1 VEDFRMAGIGSGVEL
16 EWSIVFHALV
26 ASGVTPTAARKRNP
40 KIQPYGGPIASQAKS
55 AVEQIQAAYGAKARK
70 VLSTVKHSD
79 ELAMNLPQGVPE
91 PKTDVAFMDGAKPI
105 KCSVKMRGPIQLSS
119 AEGRSTATM
128 IERVVDS
135 LSLNGTAKGE
145 IKGIVKDI
153 RDTPTR
159 LLSESN
165 LSRIKKERP
174 ELLDE
179 FLSGKSIRR
188 DKNYSIWLKE
198 NKPALLGALLNFLEK
213 NEGFKTALI
222 GEAMSGELVFGKRSL
237 ASATHILTA
246 DKFAAITDSYIKSV
260 SRGVK
265 IDARAKSRGGI
276 TSVAFRFDV
285 KT

>member
-1 VEDFRMAGIGSGVEL
+1 MALGSGVEL

-26 ASGVTPTAARKRNP
+26 ASGSTPAAAKKRNP
-40 KIQPYGGPIASQAKS
+40 KILPYGSAIATQAQ
-55 AVEQIQAAYGAKARK
+55 AAIAQIQKTYGSRAKK

-79 ELAMNLPQGVPE
+79 ELNMNLPPGVPE
-91 PKTDVAFMDGAKPI
+91 PKTDVAFMDGTKPV

-119 AEGRSTATM
+119 AEGRSTAVM

-135 LSLNGTAKGE
+135 MSLNGTAKRE
-145 IKGIVKDI
+145 INGIVDDI

-165 LSRIKKERP
+165 LSRLKKERP
-174 ELLDE
+174 DLIDE

-188 DKNYSIWLKE
+188 DKNYSIWLKN
-198 NKPALLGALLNFLEK
+198 NKPQLLGALLQFLET
-213 NEGFKTALI
+213 NQNFKIALI

-246 DKFAAITDSYIKSV
+246 DKFSPINDAYIRSV

-285 KT
+285 KA

>member
-1 VEDFRMAGIGSGVEL
+1 MAGIGSGVEL

-26 ASGVTPTAARKRNP
+26 AAGVTPVAARKRNP
-40 KIQPYGGPIASQAKS
+40 KIQPYGTAIANQARG
-55 AVEQIQAAYGAKARK
+55 AVEQIKSVYGAKARK
-70 VLSTVKHSD
+70 ILATVKHSD
-79 ELAMNLPQGVPE
+79 ELAMNLPPGVPE
-91 PKTDVAFMDGAKPI
+91 PKTDVAFMDGAKAI

-135 LSLNGTAKGE
+135 LSLNATAKGE
-145 IKGIVKDI
+145 IKGIIKDI

-165 LSRIKKERP
+165 LARIKKERP
-174 ELLDE
+174 ELLNE

-246 DKFAAITDSYIKSV
+246 DKFAGITDAYIKSV

-285 KT
+285 KA

>member
-1 VEDFRMAGIGSGVEL
+1 MAGIGSGVEL
-16 EWSIVFHALV
+16 EWSIVFHSLV
-26 ASGVTPTAARKRNP
+26 AAGVTPVAARKRNP
-40 KIQPYGGPIASQAKS
+40 KIQPYGSQIAAQAKA
-55 AVEQIQAAYGAKARK
+55 AVEGIKKVYGGKAKK
-70 VLSTVKHSD
+70 ILSTVKHSD
-79 ELAMNLPQGVPE
+79 ELNMNLPPGVPE
-91 PKTDVAFMDGAKPI
+91 PKTDVAYMDGTKHI

-135 LSLNGTAKGE
+135 MSMNGTAKGE

-165 LSRIKKERP
+165 LSRLKKERP
-174 ELLDE
+174 ELMEE
-179 FLSGKSIRR
+179 FLSGKSIRK
-188 DKNYSIWLKE
+188 DKNYSIWLKN
-198 NKPALLGALLNFLEK
+198 NKPALLGSFLHFLEK
-213 NEGFKTALI
+213 NPAFKIALI
-222 GEAMSGELVFGKRSL
+222 GEAMSGKLVFGTRSL

-246 DKFAAITDSYIKSV
+246 DKFIGITDSYIKSV
-260 SRGVK
+260 SSKVE

-285 KT
+285 NA

>member
-1 VEDFRMAGIGSGVEL
+1 MAIGSGVEL
-16 EWSIVFHALV
+16 EWSIVFHSLT
-26 ASGVTPTAARKRNP
+26 ASGTTPAAAKKRNP
-40 KIQPYGGPIASQAKS
+40 KILPYGKEIAKQAEA
-55 AVEQIQAAYGAKARK
+55 AVEQIKKTYGTRARK
-70 VLSTVKHSD
+70 ILSTVKHSD
-79 ELAMNLPQGVPE
+79 ELNMNLPPGVPE
-91 PKTDVAFMDGAKPI
+91 PKTDVAFTDGTKPI

-119 AEGRSTATM
+119 AEGRSTAVM

-135 LSLNGTAKGE
+135 VSLNETAKRE
-145 IKGIVKDI
+145 IKGIVYDI

-165 LSRIKKERP
+165 LSRLKKEKP

-188 DKNYSIWLKE
+188 DKNYSVWLKD
-198 NKPALLGALLNFLEK
+198 NKPQLLGALLNFLEK
-213 NEGFKTALI
+213 NQDFKIALV
-222 GEAMSGELVFGKRSL
+222 GEAMSGKLVFGTRSL
-237 ASATHILTA
+237 AAATHILTA
-246 DKFAAITDSYIKSV
+246 DKFSPISDAYIKSV

-285 KT
+285 KA

>member
-1 VEDFRMAGIGSGVEL
+1 MAGIGSGVEL

-26 ASGVTPTAARKRNP
+26 ASGVTPAAARKRNP
-40 KIQPYGGPIASQAKS
+40 KIQPYGAAIAK
-55 AVEQIQAAYGAKARK
+55 QAAAAVAGIRAEYGARARK
-70 VLSTVKHSD
+70 ILGTVKHSD
-79 ELAMNLPQGVPE
+79 ELAMNLPPGVPE
-91 PKTDVAFMDGAKPI
+91 PKTDVAFTDGTKAI

-135 LSLNGTAKGE
+135 LNLNGTAKGE

-165 LSRIKKERP
+165 LSRVKKERP
-174 ELLDE
+174 ELMDE

-188 DKNYSIWLKE
+188 DKNYSVWLKE
-198 NKPALLGALLNFLEK
+198 NKPALLGAFLNFLEK
-213 NEGFKTALI
+213 NAAFKTALI
-222 GEAMSGELVFGKRSL
+222 GEAMSGELMFGKRSL

-246 DKFAAITDSYIKSV
+246 DKFAPITENYIKSV
-260 SRGVK
+260 SSKVK

-285 KT
+285 KA